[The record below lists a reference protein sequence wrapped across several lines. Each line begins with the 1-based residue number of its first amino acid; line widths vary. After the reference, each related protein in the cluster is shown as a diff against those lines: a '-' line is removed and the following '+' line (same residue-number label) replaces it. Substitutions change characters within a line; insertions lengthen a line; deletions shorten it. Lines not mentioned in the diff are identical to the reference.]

1 VNAEWCLLLSALLF
15 AIGAVGVVTRRG
27 AIGVL
32 MCIEI
37 MLNAANLALVA
48 ASRRLPGPGGTIG
61 VVDGQ
66 VVAFFVLAVAAAEA
80 AVGLGIVVALFRK
93 VRSTDVDV
101 ARLLR
106 W

>member
-1 VNAEWCLLLSALLF
+1 MNAEWCLLLSALLF

-48 ASRRLPGPGGTIG
+48 ASRRLPGPGGSPG